1 MKKND
6 NNKNIHD
13 YCFVRFMNF
22 DSVQKALSHS
32 KALFVNGVELW
43 VSIILF
49 VFNYSTN
56 LSLGT

>member
-32 KALFVNGVELW
+32 KALFVNGVEL
-43 VSIILF
+43 
-49 VFNYSTN
+49 
-56 LSLGT
+56 